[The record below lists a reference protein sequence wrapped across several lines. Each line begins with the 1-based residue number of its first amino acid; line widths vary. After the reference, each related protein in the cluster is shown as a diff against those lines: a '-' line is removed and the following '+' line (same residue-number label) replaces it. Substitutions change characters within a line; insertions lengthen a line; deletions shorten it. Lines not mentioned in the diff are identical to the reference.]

1 MKRNKI
7 VLSKKNHDSSIPA
20 TESFLNLSNWRKC
33 ECRLPLTEKASI
45 KQIGEQNKSR
55 KSKQNAR
62 SISIPLLDLFV
73 MKTRYTQDSNRTHF
87 DTLNWSIECFIVNKL
102 SRFWT
107 MLQNYNC
114 FELISNSQFGLCIIQ
129 LNVITVSINLFTWS
143 FQLPEALLP
152 TIMSNTLPMKD
163 M

>member
-1 MKRNKI
+1 MTFLRDMKRNKI

-33 ECRLPLTEKASI
+33 ECRLPLIEKASI

-87 DTLNWSIECFIVNKL
+87 DTLN
-102 SRFWT
+102 
-107 MLQNYNC
+107 
-114 FELISNSQFGLCIIQ
+114 
-129 LNVITVSINLFTWS
+129 
-143 FQLPEALLP
+143 
-152 TIMSNTLPMKD
+152 
-163 M
+163 